1 MTFAQY
7 NPIYQVIFNAYPN
20 SVFVLDDRIKVI
32 SSNDTARIMFGD
44 DLVGKYILDI
54 VEGDDLSTALASV
67 ISTEKS
73 ASASVTA
80 VESISTKFTA
90 SIQRMVINDV
100 VLLLMV
106 LTDSNNL
113 TIEPKL
119 ADFIANAGHEIRTPI
134 TSLLAMI
141 ETLIAEKWENRET
154 INLFSPILL
163 NQTMRLKSLVN
174 DLLSLSKMSIK
185 SSNLPQY
192 TVNLVEVIEVLSL
205 QLAKTLEE
213 YKLDL
218 IIKKDKN
225 VLIQG
230 DFHELSLMYHNI
242 ISNAIRHSDPKSKI
256 IVEIGYT
263 KNFPVDNKYLQDY
276 QSAAYVS
283 ITDEGNGIPH
293 EHIHRL
299 TEEFYKV
306 DRGRSKGG
314 FGLGLSV
321 AQQVLSRHNGVLDI
335 QSNVGKGSVFS
346 TYFGLNEDAK

>member
-7 NPIYQVIFNAYPN
+7 NPIYQVIFNSYPN

-32 SSNDTARIMFGD
+32 SSNDTARTMFGD

-54 VEGDDLSTALASV
+54 IEGDNLSTSLASV

-73 ASASVTA
+73 ASAAVTA

-100 VLLLMV
+100 VLVLVV

-218 IIKKDKN
+218 IIKKDKD
-225 VLIQG
+225 VFIQG

-263 KNFPVDNKYLQDY
+263 KDFPVDNKYLQDY

-283 ITDEGNGIPH
+283 ITDEGDGIPH

-335 QSNVGKGSVFS
+335 QSNIGRGSVFS
-346 TYFGLNEDAK
+346 TYFGLNEDVK